1 MLATSEMRLQRRTV
15 GDEQIVSL
23 ARLAIDTAFQPIVET
38 CTGAVFGYESL
49 MRGFDRLGF
58 DNPVAL
64 LDRAAAVNQLLP
76 LEVMINSRAIAKFAA
91 LPSFETRTLFINFDP
106 RLIPSGRWLTDEL
119 LRYLDRARIPAS
131 SLCFEISER
140 VDTAVV
146 PELTEVL
153 QAIQLA
159 GFKIAIDD
167 FGSGCNGLRALCDYP
182 VDYVKID
189 RHFIAGIDQ
198 SPRRRQIVKHT
209 LAMAHVLGI
218 RVVAEGVE
226 TEAEFMTCRD
236 LGCDLVQGY
245 YVARPTTSRD
255 DLHATYPHVERA
267 GLRRVAS
274 GTLDSMLIRRQI
286 EHVEPVSEQA
296 DLEAVFDYFRANPER
311 RFFPVVNAS
320 HEPRGILS
328 EQQLKTLSYHPF
340 GRDLMK
346 NKVYQ
351 RGIAHYVSKAPIV
364 DIRMPAEQ
372 MLAMFADI
380 DGAECVI
387 LTENMRYTG
396 ILSAAS
402 LLKIINEKQLQMAQD
417 QNPLTGLPGNR
428 AIRDYLEDVA
438 LDSSGDRYLCYCDFD
453 NFKPFNDAYGFQSGD
468 LAITLFAGFMKRHF
482 VGETVFLGHIG
493 GDDFFIGLRN
503 VPRAGA
509 FEALEALMDDF
520 RTEVRQLYSHDD
532 RARGMIEGHD
542 RQGISRLFPLMRCSV
557 AVLAVG
563 NGMLVPDVN
572 LVSNRIAVLKAE
584 AKESEGGLAF
594 GDFR

>member
-1 MLATSEMRLQRRTV
+1 MSAISEMKVQARTV

-23 ARLAIDTAFQPIVET
+23 ARLALDSAFQPIVET
-38 CTGAVFGYESL
+38 CTGGVFGYEAL

-58 DNPVAL
+58 DSPIAL
-64 LDRAAAVNQLLP
+64 LDRAAAVQQLLP
-76 LEVMINSRAIAKFAA
+76 LEVMISSRAIAKFAA

-106 RLIPSGRWLTDEL
+106 RLVVSGSWLIEEL

-131 SLCFEISER
+131 SICFEISER
-140 VDTAVV
+140 VDTSLIPELKAVV
-146 PELTEVL
+146 HMM
-153 QAIQLA
+153 QLA

-167 FGSGCNGLRALCDYP
+167 FGAGCNGLRALCDYN

-245 YVARPTTSRD
+245 YIARPVTGRD
-255 DLHATYPHVERA
+255 QLQTVYPHVERA
-267 GLRRVAS
+267 GLRRLAS

-286 EHVEPVSEQA
+286 EHVEPVSENA
-296 DLEAVFDYFRANPER
+296 DLETVFDYFRANPSR

-320 HEPRGILS
+320 GEPRGILS
-328 EQQLKTLSYHPF
+328 EQRLKALSYHPF

-351 RGIAHYVSKAPIV
+351 RGISHYVSKAPIV

-380 DGAECVI
+380 DGAECVL
-387 LTENMRYTG
+387 LTENMRYAG
-396 ILSAAS
+396 ILSASS

-438 LDSSGDRYLCYCDFD
+438 LDGDGDRFLCYCDFD

-482 VGETVFLGHIG
+482 VGEDVFLGHIG
-493 GDDFFIGLRN
+493 GDDFFIGLKG
-503 VPRAGA
+503 VPRAS
-509 FEALEALMDDF
+509 ALAALRHLLADF
-520 RTEVRQLYSHDD
+520 RSEVRQFYSAED

-542 RQGISRLFPLMRCSV
+542 RQGASRHFPLMRCSV
-557 AVLAVG
+557 AVLAIAEG
-563 NGMLVPDVN
+563 ALVPDVN
-572 LVSNRIAVLKAE
+572 LISNRIAVLKAQ
-584 AKESEGGLAF
+584 AKDSESGMAVDQF
-594 GDFR
+594 V